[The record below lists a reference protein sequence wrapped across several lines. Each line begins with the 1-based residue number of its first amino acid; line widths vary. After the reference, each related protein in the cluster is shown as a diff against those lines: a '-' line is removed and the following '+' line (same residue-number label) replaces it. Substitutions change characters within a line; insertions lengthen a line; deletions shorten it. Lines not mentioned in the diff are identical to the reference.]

1 MHIYDSI
8 RNKFDCLSAFTKNKV
23 DTLMISETK
32 LGSSFPQTQFFMSR
46 FSEPYRVNTEAVTG
60 GVLLKKVFLKILL
73 ISHEIFRNTC
83 FDEHVQAT
91 ASMDKNNKVD
101 SILFNILE
109 GIISKSITVLFNSSN
124 LEYLLVE
131 ILLVDKKKKKKWL
144 LVCCYNFDKGFYK
157 DFHTVISKKII
168 HSLQDMK
175 TF

>member
-8 RNKFDCLSAFTKNKV
+8 RNKFDCLSAFTKNEV
-23 DTLMISETK
+23 DAFMISEIK
-32 LGSSFPQTQFFMSR
+32 LGSSFRQTQFCMIR
-46 FSEPYRVNTEAVTG
+46 FSEPYRVNKEAVTG

-73 ISHEIFRNTC
+73 ISHEIFKNTC
-83 FDEHVQAT
+83 FDEHVQTT
-91 ASMDKNNKVD
+91 ASIDKNNKVD

-131 ILLVDKKKKKKWL
+131 ILLVEKKKKKWL

>member
-1 MHIYDSI
+1 
-8 RNKFDCLSAFTKNKV
+8 
-23 DTLMISETK
+23 MISKTK
-32 LGSSFPQTQFFMSR
+32 LGSSFPQTQFCMSR